1 MSMNIPNEVWKQ
13 FEENA
18 VTHSMG
24 HYLMAIRDLLKS
36 RGYARVT
43 DVASHLE
50 VSRSSASTSLAS
62 LKKKGLVDEDDNHF
76 LKLSARGEAIAL
88 QIVRN
93 HLVLEKFFKNILG
106 VEEEQAL
113 VDACKMEHLLSPE
126 TSFRLLALIQT
137 LENDAEL
144 RERAIEG
151 VSGQICLQPDE
162 CPICSDTNPC
172 PMDRSVESFRK
183 NPI

>member
-1 MSMNIPNEVWKQ
+1 MTGEIWKQ
-13 FEENA
+13 YEENS

-24 HYLMAIRDLLKS
+24 HYLMAIRDLLKA

-43 DVASHLE
+43 DVATFLE

-62 LKKKGLVDEDDNHF
+62 LKKKGFVDEDENHF
-76 LKLSARGEAIAL
+76 LRLSARGEAIAL

-93 HLVLEKFFKNILG
+93 HLILENFFRHILG

-126 TSFRLLALIQT
+126 TSYRLLALIQS
-137 LENDAEL
+137 LENDEEL
-144 RERAIEG
+144 KRRAIEG
-151 VSGQICLQPDE
+151 VTGQLCRDPEE
-162 CPICSDTNPC
+162 CPICSDSNPC
-172 PMDRSVESFRK
+172 PMDRSYEALKK

>member
-1 MSMNIPNEVWKQ
+1 MKTSVNPEVWKQ
-13 FEENA
+13 FDEND

-24 HYLMAIRDLLKS
+24 HYLMAIRDLLKA

-50 VSRSSASTSLAS
+50 VSRSSASTALAS

-76 LKLSARGEAIAL
+76 LRLSPRGEAIAL

-93 HLVLEKFFKNILG
+93 HLVLENFFRHILG

-126 TSFRLLALIQT
+126 TSYRLLALVQT
-137 LENDAEL
+137 LQNDVEL
-144 RERAIEG
+144 RRRAIEG
-151 VSGQICLQPDE
+151 VNGQVCQQPEE

-172 PMDRSVESFRK
+172 PMDKSLSALRK

>member
-1 MSMNIPNEVWKQ
+1 MASEVWKA
-13 FEENA
+13 FEEND

-43 DVASHLE
+43 DVAGHLE
-50 VSRSSASTSLAS
+50 VSRSSASTSLSS
-62 LKKKGLVDEDDNHF
+62 LKKKGLVDEDENHF
-76 LKLSARGEAIAL
+76 LRLTQKGDMIAI

-93 HLVLEKFFKNILG
+93 HLVLESFFKNILG

-126 TSFRLLALIQT
+126 TSFRLLALIQS
-137 LENDAEL
+137 LQSDPEL
-144 RERAIEG
+144 KEKAIAGLNQELAN
-151 VSGQICLQPDE
+151 STDTIQAAFKE
-162 CPICSDTNPC
+162 FRTNPL
-172 PMDRSVESFRK
+172 
-183 NPI
+183 

>member
-1 MSMNIPNEVWKQ
+1 MTGEVWKA
-13 FEENA
+13 FEEND

-24 HYLMAIRDLLKS
+24 HYLMAIRDLLKA

-43 DVASHLE
+43 DVATFLE

-62 LKKKGLVDEDDNHF
+62 LKKKELVDEDDNHF
-76 LKLSARGEAIAL
+76 LRLTQKGDMIAI

-93 HLVLEKFFKNILG
+93 HLVLESFFKNILG

-126 TSFRLLALIQT
+126 TCHRLLALIQT
-137 LENDAEL
+137 LQSDETLKKQAISGINAEIGSSTEGIQNSLQEL
-144 RERAIEG
+144 RE
-151 VSGQICLQPDE
+151 
-162 CPICSDTNPC
+162 NPL
-172 PMDRSVESFRK
+172 
-183 NPI
+183 

>member
-1 MSMNIPNEVWKQ
+1 VEVWKQ
-13 FEENA
+13 YEENG

-24 HYLMAIRDLLKS
+24 HYLMAIRDLLKA

-43 DVASHLE
+43 DVAGYLE

-62 LKKKGLVDEDDNHF
+62 LRKKGLVDEDENHF
-76 LKLSARGEAIAL
+76 LRLSQRGESIAL

-93 HLVLEKFFKNILG
+93 HLVLENFFKNILG

-113 VDACKMEHLLSPE
+113 VDACKMEHLLSRE
-126 TSFRLLALIQT
+126 TSVRLLALIQA
-137 LENDAEL
+137 LQNDEEL
-144 RERAIEG
+144 RTRAIEG
-151 VSGQICLQPDE
+151 VNSQPCVLPEE
-162 CPICSDTNPC
+162 CPICSDKNPC
-172 PMDRSVESFRK
+172 LMDGSPAALRA

>member
-1 MSMNIPNEVWKQ
+1 MASEVWKA
-13 FEENA
+13 FEEND

-24 HYLMAIRDLLKS
+24 HYLMAIRDLLKA

-62 LKKKGLVDEDDNHF
+62 LKKKGLVDEDENHF
-76 LKLSARGEAIAL
+76 LRLTQKGDMIAI

-93 HLVLEKFFKNILG
+93 HLVLESFFKNILG

-126 TSFRLLALIQT
+126 TSYRLLALIQT
-137 LENDAEL
+137 LQSDPELKEKAINGLNQELSNSADTIQAAFKEFRENPL
-144 RERAIEG
+144 
-151 VSGQICLQPDE
+151 
-162 CPICSDTNPC
+162 
-172 PMDRSVESFRK
+172 
-183 NPI
+183 